1 MQSPG
6 PLGTSGADSLQ
17 PCQQGASKRNRKSRR
32 VQKPRKAYPP
42 AAVLATEAGLIAG
55 HHLRSRGG
63 SLVSARMCEDTSFGE
78 DFKLHLGCPVCSA
91 SLPITAGHERL
102 T

>member
-17 PCQQGASKRNRKSRR
+17 PCQQGASKRNRKFRR
-32 VQKPRKAYPP
+32 V
-42 AAVLATEAGLIAG
+42 
-55 HHLRSRGG
+55 RSHEEPSR
-63 SLVSARMCEDTSFGE
+63 LWARMCEDTSFGE

>member
-6 PLGTSGADSLQ
+6 PLGTSGADSLHSAAV
-17 PCQQGASKRNRKSRR
+17 PARR
-32 VQKPRKAYPP
+32 VKTIQKVTARTRATKSQP
-42 AAVLATEAGLIAG
+42 ACRPGCAG
-55 HHLRSRGG
+55 
-63 SLVSARMCEDTSFGE
+63 EDTSFGE